1 MWYPQILNSMTELGK
16 KEAESEV
23 TMCKSILFEEEEDTI
38 TAEILSKSLI
48 VGI

>member
-16 KEAESEV
+16 KESEDQV
-23 TMCKSILFEEEEDTI
+23 TMCKSILYEEEETI
-38 TAEILSKSLI
+38 AAETFSKSII